1 MGGKRGGLSRWA
13 LLRLGAVCACATL
26 ALICLLKAQPGYAE
40 PTATAGSAA
49 PGSASPEAS
58 VTAAPETPTPLPTPS
73 PTPVPDRYGDLLLK
87 PGDEGDAVISLQM
100 RLQDLGYYNYK
111 ITGSFGSVTKQAVMD
126 FQEDN
131 KLSQDGVV
139 GGHTASMLYANG
151 ATRSLYNRRIPT
163 PTPTPTPKPTPKP
176 DNSIP
181 KYGKLIEW
189 ADANKLAPRGTTFKV
204 KDFKTGRTYNVY
216 RMGGNK
222 HMDVEP
228 KTKEDTAQ
236 MKASMGGSWTWV
248 RRPLLVR
255 LKGTWYA
262 ASLYGEPHGQ
272 QTIHDNNMDGQVC
285 IHFLNSRTHGT
296 NIKDPDHQR
305 CIRQAAGQ

>member
-1 MGGKRGGLSRWA
+1 MPRTKRHSSFAFYRGAA
-13 LLRLGAVCACATL
+13 LLFCVGL
-26 ALICLLKAQPGYAE
+26 AFVLLLQGNAGYAS
-40 PTATAGSAA
+40 PTQEAEQ
-49 PGSASPEAS
+49 SASSQTSAS
-58 VTAAPETPTPLPTPS
+58 FSATPTPLPTPS
-73 PTPVPDRYGDLLLK
+73 PTPVPNLYGDLLLK
-87 PGDEGDAVISLQM
+87 PGDEGDGVISLQL

-131 KLSQDGVV
+131 KLAQDGIV
-139 GGHTASMLYANG
+139 GGQTASLLYANG

-163 PTPTPTPKPTPKP
+163 PTPTPKPKPTAKP
-176 DNSIP
+176 DSSIP

-189 ADANKLAPRGTTFKV
+189 SEANKLAPRGTTFQV
-204 KDFKTGRTYNVY
+204 KDFKTGRTYYVY
-216 RMGGNK
+216 RMGGSK

-248 RRPLLVR
+248 RRPLLVK

-272 QTIHDNNMDGQVC
+272 QTIYDNNMDGQVC
-285 IHFLNSRTHGT
+285 IHFLNSRTHGS

-305 CIRQAAGQ
+305 CVRQAAGQ